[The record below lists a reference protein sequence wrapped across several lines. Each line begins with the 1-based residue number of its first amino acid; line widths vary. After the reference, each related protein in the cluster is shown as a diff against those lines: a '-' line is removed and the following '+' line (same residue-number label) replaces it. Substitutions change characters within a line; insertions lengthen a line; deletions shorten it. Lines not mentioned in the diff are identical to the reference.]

1 MAPAL
6 RSFQPLAEARRSS
19 WRGTHVAS
27 VVPIMTMQQ
36 YDRRVSPSFSIPSI
50 LAIVCA
56 IGSFMTG
63 AGLGMLLA
71 ILAIVFGAIGVLL
84 SLSPR
89 VRGGMM
95 SIFSVLAGVIGIVAA
110 VFKLFF

>member
-1 MAPAL
+1 
-6 RSFQPLAEARRSS
+6 
-19 WRGTHVAS
+19 
-27 VVPIMTMQQ
+27 MTLQHF
-36 YDRRVSPSFSIPSI
+36 DRRTSPAFSIPSI

-56 IGSFMTG
+56 IGSFVAG

-89 VRGGMM
+89 VRGGLM
-95 SIFSVLAGVIGIVAA
+95 SVFSVLAGVVGIIAA